1 VFFAIFELLAT
12 WWPISALLLV
22 AISWWLG
29 RRPRSWRRHAA
40 MLLLVLLAPLLIVL
54 EGIETGCAIPQEGAR
69 CYWFGFGLAVSMVL
83 IVPLS
88 ALLVTAGALCA
99 RWPRRG

>member
-1 VFFAIFELLAT
+1 
-12 WWPISALLLV
+12 
-22 AISWWLG
+22 
-29 RRPRSWRRHAA
+29 

-83 IVPLS
+83 IVPIS
-88 ALLVTAGALCA
+88 SRFV
-99 RWPRRG
+99 